1 MNSQP
6 ASTAHLPHYHSVS
19 DCGITP
25 NTSCPVPTGH
35 LFFRNPFLC
44 PRAFTV
50 LVLYDTPLLH
60 TLTHLLSATHLLYI
74 HFHISYQRRTS
85 KGHNPLRHT
94 AKTAQSPQKADTTQ
108 RKAPLSTASHIICY
122 KHNISTVLS
131 VTQKHVLNRG
141 NLRYYLFLTA

>member
-6 ASTAHLPHYHSVS
+6 ASTAPSPHYNSVHF
-19 DCGITP
+19 TP
-25 NTSCPVPTGH
+25 NSVRGAHHTSPPTPSGVS
-35 LFFRNPFLC
+35 FSVIPFS
-44 PRAFTV
+44 
-50 LVLYDTPLLH
+50 TPPGLH
-60 TLTHLLSATHLLYI
+60 CISPLRHTSFIL
-74 HFHISYQRRTS
+74 HFPSSCQRRTS

-94 AKTAQSPQKADTTQ
+94 AKTALSPQKTDTTQ

-141 NLRYYLFLTA
+141 NLRYYLFPTA